1 MSSVYLASTFV
12 SDFDSNVEILDG
24 WPVSGIQIFQIF
36 PRSVFSCLLFLVPS
50 SLPEQVEHAT

>member
-24 WPVSGIQIFQIF
+24 WPVSGIQIF
-36 PRSVFSCLLFLVPS
+36 PGSVFSCSLFLVPS

>member
-24 WPVSGIQIFQIF
+24 WPVSGIQIF
-36 PRSVFSCLLFLVPS
+36 PRSVFSCSVFLVPS